1 MLMLGLA
8 VSAQAKT
15 VHVQVGPNNALI
27 FSPASVTIN
36 VGDTVE
42 WDWAGNNHT
51 VTSGGC
57 CSFNGLFDLGTK
69 GTSPPTGQNAGFAA
83 SHTFTQ
89 PGSFPYF
96 CRVHGSNFGMTGSVT
111 ALPPDYSISI
121 PASTVT
127 AFPTQTATFTG
138 LLTTQS
144 GYNSQV
150 SLSCVQPSTTTQ
162 IPCTPNPAN
171 VIPSPGGT
179 AFSVSLDS
187 GLSAG
192 NSQFQ
197 VHAVG
202 SDGTKHDS
210 QVLTLKV
217 VSFDFSGLSS
227 NITIGPSATSAA
239 DALTVTGSNGFSGA
253 VTLSCGN
260 LPANTTC
267 SFSPSNV
274 AQITPTTPS
283 VNVSLR
289 ITTAQTPGGV
299 YQGASAVSVIA
310 GTPGAP
316 DLTKNFTLTVP
327 DYTLA
332 VANPLITV
340 FPGSGGTFNAM
351 LTSSGGFSGSIAI
364 TCGTSDATVQCA
376 PSAGPIGLGGANGT
390 PRNFSVTF
398 TTTAGTQAKD
408 YTANI
413 QASDGNGLNHTIA
426 ATIRVVDI
434 DIRVSPSV
442 PSPINVAQGNPTA
455 PAAMIVS
462 ALGNWSPTITLSCSG
477 PAITAGASCVFSPGP
492 TLTPGPNG
500 AMQVSLVILTKNAP
514 TGQSTVML
522 TASAPLINPQVARV
536 NIVDALY
543 FVDVKTGQFG
553 NTSVY
558 VGDTVEWDWAGVP
571 GIYAIPHTTTS
582 GKCVG
587 TNCTANGNWDSGKNS
602 PPHIFPHTF
611 SAAGDF
617 PYYCGVHVPLG
628 YPQMEG
634 AVHVL
639 VA

>member
-1 MLMLGLA
+1 
-8 VSAQAKT
+8 
-15 VHVQVGPNNALI
+15 
-27 FSPASVTIN
+27 
-36 VGDTVE
+36 
-42 WDWAGNNHT
+42 NHT

-111 ALPPDYSISI
+111 VLTPDYSISI

-138 LLTTQS
+138 LLATQS

-162 IPCTPNPAN
+162 IPCTPNPAS

-260 LPANTTC
+260 LPANTSC
-267 SFSPSNV
+267 SFAPSSV
-274 AQITPTTPS
+274 VQITATTPS
-283 VNVSLR
+283 VNVSLT
-289 ITTAQTPGGV
+289 ITTALTPGGV
-299 YQGASAVSVIA
+299 YSPVNVIA
-310 GTPGAP
+310 STPGAP
-316 DLTKNFTLTVP
+316 NDVRTFTLTVP

-340 FPGSGGTFNAM
+340 FPGGGGTFNAT
-351 LTSSGGFSGSIAI
+351 LTSLGTFSGNITV
-364 TCGTSDATVQCA
+364 TCGTGDVTVQCS
-376 PSAGPIGLGGANGT
+376 PSASPIALGGT
-390 PRNFSVTF
+390 
-398 TTTAGTQAKD
+398 
-408 YTANI
+408 
-413 QASDGNGLNHTIA
+413 
-426 ATIRVVDI
+426 
-434 DIRVSPSV
+434 
-442 PSPINVAQGNPTA
+442 
-455 PAAMIVS
+455 
-462 ALGNWSPTITLSCSG
+462 
-477 PAITAGASCVFSPGP
+477 
-492 TLTPGPNG
+492 
-500 AMQVSLVILTKNAP
+500 
-514 TGQSTVML
+514 
-522 TASAPLINPQVARV
+522 
-536 NIVDALY
+536 
-543 FVDVKTGQFG
+543 
-553 NTSVY
+553 
-558 VGDTVEWDWAGVP
+558 
-571 GIYAIPHTTTS
+571 
-582 GKCVG
+582 
-587 TNCTANGNWDSGKNS
+587 
-602 PPHIFPHTF
+602 
-611 SAAGDF
+611 
-617 PYYCGVHVPLG
+617 
-628 YPQMEG
+628 
-634 AVHVL
+634 
-639 VA
+639 